1 MKMKIII
8 EKGDSKEQ
16 MMMAEAMLANKM
28 VSSIERANYEINV
41 VHKRDDEDRK
51 STRLNSSHIAT
62 SRMPSSA

>member
-1 MKMKIII
+1 MKIII

-41 VHKRDDEDRK
+41 VPGTMMWQ
-51 STRLNSSHIAT
+51 SFAV
-62 SRMPSSA
+62 A